1 MTKSRLGGYAAM
13 IATAGALAAPA
24 LAADGV
30 SISFSGR
37 VPTVCRVSMASST
50 ALPLREG
57 RNELGRTAELCNSE
71 DGYRLV
77 LNHPA
82 GLTNAFAVVDGT
94 PVAISANATSTVI
107 VDSSEPADRQRQ
119 LALVLSAPLDDA
131 FAISLTAEAKGAIY

>member
-1 MTKSRLGGYAAM
+1 MTKSRLGVYAAM
-13 IATAGALAAPA
+13 IAMSGALATPA
-24 LAADGV
+24 FAADGV

-37 VPTVCRVSMASST
+37 VPTVCRVSMASGT
-50 ALPLREG
+50 MQPLREG
-57 RNELGRTAELCNSE
+57 TNELGRTSELCNSE

-82 GLTNAFAVVDGT
+82 GLTNAFAMVDGT
-94 PVAISANATSTVI
+94 PVPLSASATSTVI

-119 LALVLSAPLDDA
+119 LALVLAAPLDDP